1 MVKAFSHGLFAITLV
16 LAAMSVFAETDDR
29 HDIAGQHKKIE
40 LQLILNLFLKAVDGG
55 ELSLFDQ
62 VLSKDMIEPAQIA
75 QVYDLD
81 NDTISITIFCRLKE
95 TLKVPHYDE
104 AFYVDGLT
112 AYINPEGVIY
122 QITAHVKPY

>member
-1 MVKAFSHGLFAITLV
+1 VKALSHGLFAILLT
-16 LAAMSVFAETDDR
+16 LAAVSVCAEPDDR
-29 HDIAGQHKKIE
+29 QDIDSQQKKIE

-55 ELSLFDQ
+55 DLSLFNQ

-81 NDTISITIFCRLKE
+81 KDTISITIFCRLTE

-112 AYINPEGVIY
+112 AYINPEGEIY

>member
-1 MVKAFSHGLFAITLV
+1 MKALSQGLFALL
-16 LAAMSVFAETDDR
+16 LALATVCVAAGPDER
-29 HDIAGQHKKIE
+29 QDIDSQHKKIE

-62 VLSKDMIEPAQIA
+62 VLSKDMIEPAHIA

-95 TLKVPHYDE
+95 TLKVPHYNE